1 MIVYFSGT
9 GNSAYAASR
18 IGEALHDEVLD
29 LFERLHDQ
37 NFSPLH
43 SDQPW
48 VVVTPTYA
56 WRIPR
61 LVQEWLE
68 KTPLTGSRDIWFVMT
83 CGENIGSAEVYAEK
97 LCAEKGLN
105 CMGCL
110 PVVMPENYIALFKTP
125 DEKAAKPILRRAKKA
140 IDEAT
145 QLIHNRER
153 YRPAPYTLLDKL
165 CSGIVNRGFYP
176 LFVHAKKF
184 AVTDACIACGK
195 CVRVCPLTNIT
206 LENGRPV
213 WGKNCT
219 HCMACICRCP
229 AEAIEYGRHSKGL
242 PRYTCP
248 DNP

>member
-9 GNSAYAASR
+9 GNSAYAASK

-29 LFERLHDQ
+29 LFERLRGQ

-68 KTPLTGSRDIWFVMT
+68 KTPLTGNRDIWFVMT
-83 CGENIGSAEVYAEK
+83 CGENIGSAGVYAEK
-97 LCAEKGLN
+97 LCAAKGLN

-125 DEKAAKPILRRAKKA
+125 DEKAAKPILRRARKA
-140 IDEAT
+140 IDEAA

>member
-29 LFERLHDQ
+29 LFERLRGQ
-37 NFSPLH
+37 NFPRCIPITVGGGHPHLC
-43 SDQPW
+43 
-48 VVVTPTYA
+48 

-125 DEKAAKPILRRAKKA
+125 DEKAAKPILRRPK
-140 IDEAT
+140 
-145 QLIHNRER
+145 
-153 YRPAPYTLLDKL
+153 RPLMRPR
-165 CSGIVNRGFYP
+165 SSS
-176 LFVHAKKF
+176 
-184 AVTDACIACGK
+184 
-195 CVRVCPLTNIT
+195 IT
-206 LENGRPV
+206 ASDIGRPRIRCSISCAAALSTV
-213 WGKNCT
+213 DSTRFSYTRKNLL
-219 HCMACICRCP
+219 
-229 AEAIEYGRHSKGL
+229 L
-242 PRYTCP
+242 PMRA
-248 DNP
+248 

>member
-29 LFERLHDQ
+29 LFERLRGQ

-125 DEKAAKPILRRAKKA
+125 DEKAAKPILRRPK
-140 IDEAT
+140 
-145 QLIHNRER
+145 
-153 YRPAPYTLLDKL
+153 RPLMRPR
-165 CSGIVNRGFYP
+165 SSS
-176 LFVHAKKF
+176 
-184 AVTDACIACGK
+184 
-195 CVRVCPLTNIT
+195 IT
-206 LENGRPV
+206 ASDIGRPRIRCSISCAAALSTV
-213 WGKNCT
+213 DSTRFSYTRKNLL
-219 HCMACICRCP
+219 
-229 AEAIEYGRHSKGL
+229 L
-242 PRYTCP
+242 PMRA
-248 DNP
+248 